1 MSRYSHPLRG
11 AKAGSGNILDEEV
24 VLSFVRSAIKS
35 AWSLELLLLLYRDP
49 RQSWTGEALVRELRG
64 SEHLVDDSVA
74 TLVHAGVVAVSEGGA
89 RYEPQSDEQRALV
102 AALVELYRQK
112 PLTVLKTIFTSPS
125 QKIRSFSDAFLF
137 QKK

>member
-1 MSRYSHPLRG
+1 M
-11 AKAGSGNILDEEV
+11 DEEV

-49 RQSWTGEALVRELRG
+49 DQAWTGEALVRELRG
-64 SEHLVDDSVA
+64 SEHLVNESVA
-74 TLVHAGVVAVSEGGA
+74 TLSAAGVVELAETGA
-89 RYEPQSDEQRALV
+89 RYRAQSSESAALV

-112 PLTVLKTIFTSPS
+112 PLTVLKAIFTSPS
-125 QKIRSFSDAFLF
+125 DKIRSFSDAFLF

>member
-1 MSRYSHPLRG
+1 M
-11 AKAGSGNILDEEV
+11 DEEI
-24 VLSFVRSAIKS
+24 VLTFVRSAIKS

-49 RQSWTGEALVRELRG
+49 SRCWTGDALVRELRG
-64 SEHLVDDSVA
+64 SEHLVNESVGA
-74 TLVHAGVVAVSEGGA
+74 LSTAGLVELADAGV
-89 RYEPQSDEQRALV
+89 RYRPQSSEQAALV

-125 QKIRSFSDAFLF
+125 DKMRSFSDAFLF